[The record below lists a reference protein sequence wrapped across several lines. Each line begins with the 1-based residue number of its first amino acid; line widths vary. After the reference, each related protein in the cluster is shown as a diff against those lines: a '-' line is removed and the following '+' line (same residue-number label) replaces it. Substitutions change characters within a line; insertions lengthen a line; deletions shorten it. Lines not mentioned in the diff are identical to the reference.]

1 MIDHDEVVA
10 HEVRQQEAVN
20 EGVQALYEA
29 TRDVDDYRDVFRRIG
44 KAGLTALQ
52 TPSCLNTTV
61 TALENEWNALASPL
75 ALCTKDE
82 VERKYL
88 LSLVLKR
95 VIESALDEYYQAY
108 RRVLIEA

>member
-52 TPSCLNTTV
+52 TPYCLVTV
-61 TALENEWNALASPL
+61 TGLENEWNALASPL

-95 VIESALDEYYQAY
+95 VIDSALDEYYQAY
-108 RRVLIEA
+108 RRASVDA